1 MQNVQTNYSSRKLIY
16 KLALLGGLVV
26 AGCMQSSTPIVVDNQ
41 PTTPAEPSQTIPAE
55 TEYYYYLD
63 GARVE
68 LTPSFEWIVVKFAS
82 ADRAIRED
90 VLMSYGSPLGSLD
103 QARDIPPMGITILAL
118 QTGLSPRAHTELM
131 EKMRADTINFL
142 LVNPLFYTADAEM
155 AVGDEFIATFPPATS
170 QAEIDEA
177 NAAHGVEL
185 VQPILG
191 QEQTFVLRVTGGAEL
206 DALSM
211 ANLYQESGI
220 ALHAAPNFIRINH

>member
-1 MQNVQTNYSSRKLIY
+1 MYAKQY
-16 KLALLGGLVV
+16 
-26 AGCMQSSTPIVVDNQ
+26 PIVDDN
-41 PTTPAEPSQTIPAE
+41 PSTTPAEPSQTIPAV

-82 ADRAIRED
+82 ADPAVRED
-90 VLMSYGSPLGSLD
+90 VLTGYGSPLGSLD
-103 QARDIPPMGITILAL
+103 QARDIPSLGITILPL

-131 EKMRADTINFL
+131 EKMRGDKINFL

-155 AVGDEFIATFPPATS
+155 AVGDEFIATFPPGKSRT
-170 QAEIDEA
+170 EIDEA

-191 QEQTFVLRVTGGAEL
+191 QENTFVLRVTGSAEL

-220 ALHAAPNFIRINH
+220 TLQAAPNFIRIKN